1 MKLKIFPLYCLLVVI
16 LFSCVNDENEVTRI
30 TDFEYA
36 PDEQSQNLRMIY
48 SDSGLTKFHLYA
60 KISETYTQPQHIT
73 NFRNY
78 VKVDFFNSE
87 GTMVSTLTAQSG
99 VYDHTKEI
107 VVVRDSVRLYNY
119 KKDQTLETE
128 ELTWNKLDSTIRTD
142 KAVVVNSP
150 KELLTGKGLITKQ
163 DFSYFEILNPT
174 GRLLIK
180 KEEE

>member
-1 MKLKIFPLYCLLVVI
+1 
-16 LFSCVNDENEVTRI
+16 
-30 TDFEYA
+30 
-36 PDEQSQNLRMIY
+36 
-48 SDSGLTKFHLYA
+48 
-60 KISETYTQPQHIT
+60 
-73 NFRNY
+73 
-78 VKVDFFNSE
+78 
-87 GTMVSTLTAQSG
+87 MVSTLTAQSG

-142 KAVVVNSP
+142 KQVLVSSP

-174 GRLLIK
+174 GRIIIK
-180 KEEE
+180 KEE